1 MEDGAMKRRTVIG
14 VAMAGLAASVV
25 AGAGVLAHGQ
35 GGGRPAIMRRMVS
48 AAIDEAL
55 DEAKVTPAQ
64 RQTIQA
70 ARDRVFA
77 TFDEARASRRPHLEE
92 GLALFEADRL
102 DPARIEALHREGEAA
117 RPGFGLGL
125 TLARRIA
132 EVHGGRIA
140 IGPAATVAGREH
152 GCRVVPSV
160 PAEPPV
166 GSDAG

>member
-1 MEDGAMKRRTVIG
+1 MKRRTVIG

-92 GLALFEADRL
+92 GLALFEAARPE
-102 DPARIEALHREGEAA
+102 PARIEALHREGEAA
-117 RPGFGLGL
+117 RQRVRQAIHEALVEAHDVL
-125 TLARRIA
+125 TQAQRKA
-132 EVHGGRIA
+132 
-140 IGPAATVAGREH
+140 VADYVRAH
-152 GCRVVPSV
+152 RWSHMN
-160 PAEPPV
+160 
-166 GSDAG
+166 

>member
-1 MEDGAMKRRTVIG
+1 MKRRTVIG

-77 TFDEARASRRPHLEE
+77 TFDEARASRRPRLEE
-92 GLALFEADRL
+92 GLALFEADRP

-117 RPGFGLGL
+117 RQRVRQAIHEALVEAHDVL
-125 TLARRIA
+125 T
-132 EVHGGRIA
+132 
-140 IGPAATVAGREH
+140 PAQRKAVADYVRAH
-152 GCRVVPSV
+152 RWSHMN
-160 PAEPPV
+160 
-166 GSDAG
+166 